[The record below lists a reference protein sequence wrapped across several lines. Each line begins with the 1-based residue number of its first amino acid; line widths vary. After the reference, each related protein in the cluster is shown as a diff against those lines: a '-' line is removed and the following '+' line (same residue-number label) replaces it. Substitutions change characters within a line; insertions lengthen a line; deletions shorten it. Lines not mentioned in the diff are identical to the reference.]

1 MFEKAVEMDPNDPVL
16 VGNLADE
23 YRQAKLTE
31 KAQEAYDRAIQL
43 AYRQLQI
50 NPRDAKTL
58 GSMALYHAREG
69 KLPEALEFIHRART
83 YDASDNQLMYDEAVV
98 DALAG
103 RVQDAMTALQRAL
116 GNGYSVEEARS
127 DPDLAKVRA
136 LPGFAYLLK
145 KHVSRQSPQTLA
157 AGHAGQQD
165 AKQK

>member
-1 MFEKAVEMDPNDPVL
+1 MDPTDLVL

-23 YRQAKLTE
+23 YRQAKLKE

-58 GSMALYHAREG
+58 GNLSLYHAREG
-69 KLPEALEFIHRART
+69 KLPEALDFIHRART

-98 DALAG
+98 YALAG
-103 RVQDAMTALQRAL
+103 RVQESLTALQRAL
-116 GNGYSVEEARS
+116 GKGYSVEEARS
-127 DPDLAKVRA
+127 DPDLATVRA
-136 LPGFAYLLK
+136 LPGFADLLK
-145 KHVSRQSPQTLA
+145 KHASRRSPHA
-157 AGHAGQQD
+157 PPAGDPRQQD